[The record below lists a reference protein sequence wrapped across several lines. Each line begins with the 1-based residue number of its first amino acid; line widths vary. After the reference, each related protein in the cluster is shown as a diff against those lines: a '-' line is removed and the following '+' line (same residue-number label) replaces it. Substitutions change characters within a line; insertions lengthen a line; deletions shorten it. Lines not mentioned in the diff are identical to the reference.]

1 MKYDVILAGVGGQGI
16 LTIAY
21 LLDNAAINR
30 GLRFKQAEVHGMAQ
44 RGGAVYSHMR
54 ISDQEIISDII
65 PEGRAD
71 MILSVEPLEIH
82 RYLYMLSHDGVV
94 VSSVAPVVNIPDYP
108 DQKVVIDALYA
119 LPRPVALD
127 AGAIA
132 TEAGVPKA
140 ENMAMAGAATAY
152 MPFDLAD
159 YTPIIEKL
167 FARKGPEMVAA
178 NMKVLE
184 NGYRIGRFTRALL
197 EAGLPG
203 TVACRA
209 IALVRPDSLDVTRAP
224 HLETLLRG
232 PGVAAVLEKTRD
244 GLISLDDLVV
254 ELS

>member
-54 ISDQEIISDII
+54 ISDREIVSDII

-71 MILSVEPLEIH
+71 MVLSVEPLEIH
-82 RYLYMLSHDGVV
+82 RYLYMLSPEGVV
-94 VSSVAPVVNIPDYP
+94 VSNIAPVINIPDYP
-108 DQKVVIDALYA
+108 DQGVVLDALYN

-152 MPFDLAD
+152 MPFDLSD
-159 YTPIIEKL
+159 YEPIIRKL
-167 FARKGPEMVAA
+167 FERKGPEMVVA

-184 NGYRIGRFTRALL
+184 NGYRVGKFTRALL

-203 TVACRA
+203 AVACRA
-209 IALVRPDSLDVTRAP
+209 VAMCRPDSLDVVHAP
-224 HLETLLRG
+224 RVVELLRG
-232 PGVAAVLEKTRD
+232 QKVGEVLSKARE
-244 GLISLDDLVV
+244 GLITLDDLIV
-254 ELS
+254 ELA

>member
-30 GLRFKQAEVHGMAQ
+30 GFRFKQAEVHGMAQ

-54 ISDQEIISDII
+54 ISDREIISDLI
-65 PEGRAD
+65 PEGHAD
-71 MILSVEPLEIH
+71 MVLSVEPLEVH
-82 RYLYMLSHDGVV
+82 RYLYMLADNGVV

-108 DQKVVIDALYA
+108 ERDVVVNALYS

-140 ENMAMAGAATAY
+140 ENMAMAGAATAF
-152 MPFDLAD
+152 MPFELSD
-159 YTPIIEKL
+159 YGPIVEKL
-167 FARKGPEMVAA
+167 FGKKGPEMVAA

-184 NGYRIGRFTRALL
+184 NGYRVGRFTRLLL

-209 IALVRPDSLDVTRAP
+209 LAMVRPDSLDEARVSQVKA
-224 HLETLLRG
+224 LLQG
-232 PGVAAVLEKTRD
+232 PRVAAAFDRPRE
-244 GLISLDDLVV
+244 GLITLDELVA

>member
-54 ISDQEIISDII
+54 ISDSEIISDII

-82 RYLYMLSHDGVV
+82 RYLYMLSNDGVV

-108 DQKVVIDALYA
+108 DPAVILDALYK

-152 MPFDLAD
+152 MPFDLSD
-159 YTPIIEKL
+159 YEPIIEKL
-167 FARKGPEMVAA
+167 FAKKGPEMVAA
-178 NMKVLE
+178 NMKVLQ
-184 NGYRIGRFTRALL
+184 NGYRVGRFTRALL

-209 IALVRPDSLDVTRAP
+209 IAMVRPDTLDEARAVQV
-224 HLETLLRG
+224 EKLLRG
-232 PGVAAVLEKTRD
+232 PKVADVLGRARE
-244 GLISLDDLVV
+244 GLITLDDLVA